1 MQVANGFILKT
12 LLFWECNSV
21 RIGQNIQNEVS
32 VERSIFVDVVAY
44 QLIEYVPGGHIGGV
58 KQYNY
63 FPLGK
68 SFILMQKYF
77 YCLLLQH
84 GRRAQ
89 TLLAQ
94 TES

>member
-1 MQVANGFILKT
+1 MVTVTSLYLAMTTG
-12 LLFWECNSV
+12 EYS
-21 RIGQNIQNEVS
+21 
-32 VERSIFVDVVAY
+32 
-44 QLIEYVPGGHIGGV
+44 IEYVPGGHIGGV
-58 KQYNY
+58 KQENY

-89 TLLAQ
+89 TLLAVHACDCL
-94 TES
+94 